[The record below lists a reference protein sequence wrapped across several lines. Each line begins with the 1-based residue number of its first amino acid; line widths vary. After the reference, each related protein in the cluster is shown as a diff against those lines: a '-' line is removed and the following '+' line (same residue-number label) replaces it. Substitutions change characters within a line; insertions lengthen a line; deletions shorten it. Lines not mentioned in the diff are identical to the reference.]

1 MKMFVGGVFFLY
13 VFVAVA
19 AGERIPQSTVQ
30 HGSTALESYF
40 SVQGL
45 VTDV

>member
-1 MKMFVGGVFFLY
+1 MFAGGVFFLY

-30 HGSTALESYF
+30 QL
-40 SVQGL
+40 
-45 VTDV
+45 